1 MYALMHVCMYAC
13 MHLCIYASMHVCL
26 FVCVSVCLSVCK
38 DFSMCIFQPFLKRH
52 VFARNDTG
60 SVATCVDVLICYVCK
75 FMVLI

>member
-1 MYALMHVCMYAC
+1 MYAC
-13 MHLCIYASMHVCL
+13 MHVCIYACL
-26 FVCVSVCLSVCK
+26 FVCLSVCK
-38 DFSMCIFQPFLKRH
+38 DLSMCIFQPFLKRH

>member
-1 MYALMHVCMYAC
+1 MMYVCVDAC
-13 MHLCIYASMHVCL
+13 MHVCIYASMHVCL
-26 FVCVSVCLSVCK
+26 CVCLSVCK
-38 DFSMCIFQPFLKRH
+38 DLSMCIFQPFLKRH

>member
-1 MYALMHVCMYAC
+1 
-13 MHLCIYASMHVCL
+13 
-26 FVCVSVCLSVCK
+26 
-38 DFSMCIFQPFLKRH
+38 MCIFQPFLKRH